1 MAWPRSSVVGAE
13 RVPNPAQSLD
23 DPPRPS
29 RRSRLA
35 RWLLVIGLAMVAL
48 ALGTDVLGSARPLI
62 GGLGLNAAIVGA
74 IFSLEWLVPRLRKH
88 LPPWL
93 GW

>member
-1 MAWPRSSVVGAE
+1 MI
-13 RVPNPAQSLD
+13 D
-23 DPPRPS
+23 DPPAGTSPPPT
-29 RRSRLA
+29 RRSRVGP
-35 RWLLVIGLAMVAL
+35 WLIVAGLVMVAL
-48 ALGTDVLGSARPLI
+48 ALGTDVLGSATPLI

>member
-1 MAWPRSSVVGAE
+1 MG
-13 RVPNPAQSLD
+13 
-23 DPPRPS
+23 
-29 RRSRLA
+29 
-35 RWLLVIGLAMVAL
+35 RWLVVAGLVMVAA
-48 ALGTDVLGSARPLI
+48 ALGTDVLGSARPFI

-74 IFSLEWLVPRLRKH
+74 IFSLEWLVPHLRKH